1 MVRVLVARAETL
13 TTMSVTTED
22 GRRYSLYSAPSK
34 FDTGEVARFGQVD
47 REGMKAI
54 TRTIGPGL
62 KTLAFTHTIA
72 ARDYQR
78 SIEHVIL
85 PLTRLARDAQRVR
98 FVGGSTGYEQGV
110 WWNIKDLQVKV
121 VQRALDNRISRAELS
136 WSLEEHVDVAVNLIR
151 SVPAA
156 ARPRPAPAASAA
168 RQHRIAPG
176 ETLWAIAARYLGNG
190 ARWSEIQRLNAA
202 IIPNPNL
209 IRVGTVIRI
218 PAR

>member
-1 MVRVLVARAETL
+1 MA
-13 TTMSVTTED
+13 VTTED
-22 GRRYSLYSAPSK
+22 GRRYTLYSAPSQ
-34 FDTGEVARFGQVD
+34 FDHGEVARFGSID
-47 REGMKAI
+47 REGLKAI

-62 KTLAFTHTIA
+62 KTLGFTHTIA

-110 WWNIKDLQVKV
+110 WWVIKDLQVKV
-121 VQRALDNRISRAELS
+121 TQRALDNRISRADLS

-151 SVPAA
+151 RVPSAAAVRPAA
-156 ARPRPAPAASAA
+156 AAA
-168 RQHRIAPG
+168 RQHTVAPG
-176 ETLWAIAARYLGNG
+176 ETLWSIAARYLGNG
-190 ARWSEIQRLNAA
+190 ARWGEIARLNAA
-202 IIPNPNL
+202 TLPNPNL
-209 IRVGTVIRI
+209 IRVGQVLRI